1 MKAELRVAGGV
12 TSQAPPTS
20 GHNVLSHGQQWS
32 LVTALWDFM
41 FYLNS
46 VLFKNPQFT
55 GPLISLEHR
64 ISSYI
69 EIAKNTAFCFTSQ
82 STSSLACK
90 LLYYALC
97 DIITII
103 TSMR

>member
-32 LVTALWDFM
+32 LVNALWDFM

-69 EIAKNTAFCFTSQ
+69 QIAKKYSI
-82 STSSLACK
+82 
-90 LLYYALC
+90 LLYQPEHLLVGL
-97 DIITII
+97 
-103 TSMR
+103 